1 MWKEITTTHE
11 EEHKKNLHQEQLS
24 SMARWNLLSYVAGS
38 PNSQS
43 INLERELS
51 ELSDELLAGR

>member
-1 MWKEITTTHE
+1 MFIYSNTKEE
-11 EEHKKNLHQEQLS
+11 SMKNLHQEQLS
-24 SMARWNLLSYVAGS
+24 SIARWNLLSYVAGS